1 MPYIS
6 EYTIV
11 EDGDVYRI
19 RLTDTQGNC
28 YDSTVDWKLGE
39 ALDFLEAL
47 KKGDGHQC

>member
-19 RLTDTQGNC
+19 RLTNGKYH
-28 YDSTVDWKLGE
+28 YDSVSHYRLE
-39 ALDFLEAL
+39 QALKEIENL
-47 KKGDGHQC
+47 KKGDGLQC

>member
-19 RLTDTQGNC
+19 RLTDNDIT
-28 YDSTVDWKLGE
+28 YDSEIIENIQV
-39 ALDFLEAL
+39 ALERLEEL
-47 KKGDGHQC
+47 KNRDGLHG

>member
-19 RLTDTQGNC
+19 RLTDGEDH
-28 YDSTVDWKLGE
+28 YDSANSYSIKQ
-39 ALDFLEAL
+39 ALERLEAL
-47 KKGDGHQC
+47 KHGDGIHG

>member
-19 RLTDTQGNC
+19 RLTDGKKE
-28 YDSTVDWKLGE
+28 YDSVNHYRLKE
-39 ALDFLEAL
+39 ALNAIYEL
-47 KKGDGHQC
+47 KKGDGIHG